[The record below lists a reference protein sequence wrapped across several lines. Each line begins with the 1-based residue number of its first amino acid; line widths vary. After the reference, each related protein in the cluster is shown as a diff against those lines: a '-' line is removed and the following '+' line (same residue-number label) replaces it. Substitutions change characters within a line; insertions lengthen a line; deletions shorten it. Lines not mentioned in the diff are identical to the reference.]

1 MRLPAGLVSGAKVKV
16 SMMSNR
22 RQKLTRRLVE
32 AVEPGLK
39 DQFLWD
45 SEVVGFGLRVRPGG
59 HRGYILQYRFAGRAR
74 QFQIGGHGS
83 PWTVETARDRALIM
97 VGQIAGGE
105 DPQEVKAGSRKELTV
120 AQICDLYLAEGL
132 VTRKASSVASARSDI
147 NNHIKP
153 LLGTKRAILITR
165 QDVDHLLTA
174 VAAGKTRRT
183 EKTTKSRGLSR
194 VRGGKGA
201 ANSAV
206 ATLSAVMGFAVARGV
221 RHENPAFRVR
231 RFPEKKLE
239 RFLSPAEVARLGEA
253 LAAAEAVG
261 VMPASAI
268 AAIRL
273 LVLTGCRKNEI
284 LTLKPAYV
292 DRHHRCLRLPDSKT
306 GHKIVHIGAPALKV
320 IDGICAE
327 GSNSEY
333 VLPGEWGTG
342 HFVNLQRPWEKI
354 RSAAGLDDLRIHD
367 LRHAFASLG
376 AATGDSLLVI
386 GALLG
391 HRSAKTTHRYAHL
404 AEHPVKD
411 AADRIS
417 AEMSRLLGDEVVGFE
432 PVSSAPSL
440 VADAGETARA
450 QSLLGRVSQT
460 RWLPTAAAAAYVGL
474 SVPTLHTYRWAGT
487 GPVSRKIGKRVVYAQ
502 ADLDGWMAE
511 RREVAA

>member
-1 MRLPAGLVSGAKVKV
+1 
-16 SMMSNR
+16 MSDK
-22 RQKLTRRLVE
+22 RQKLSRKLVE
-32 AVEPGLK
+32 GLDPGPK
-39 DQFLWD
+39 DRFLWD
-45 SEVVGFGLRVRPGG
+45 SEVVGFGVRVRPGG

-74 QFQIGGHGS
+74 QYQIGGHGS
-83 PWTVETARDRALIM
+83 PWTVETARDRAKVLQGL
-97 VGQIAGGE
+97 VASGE
-105 DPQEVKAGSRKELTV
+105 DPQESKNGSRRELTV
-120 AQICDLYLAEGL
+120 AQLCDLYLAEGL
-132 VTRKASSVASARSDI
+132 ATRKPTSVASATSNI
-147 NNHIKP
+147 ENHIKP
-153 LLGTKRAILITR
+153 LIGTRRAGLITR
-165 QDVDHLLTA
+165 QDVDLVLA
-174 VAAGKTRRT
+174 SVAAGKTRRT
-183 EKTTKSRGLSR
+183 AATAKKRGLSI
-194 VRGGKGA
+194 VKSGKGA

-206 ATLSAVMGFAVARGV
+206 VTLSAAMGFAVARGI
-221 RHENPAFRVR
+221 RHDNPAFRVR

-239 RFLSPAEVARLGEA
+239 RFLSPAEIARLGEA

-273 LVLTGCRKNEI
+273 LVLTGCRKNEV
-284 LTLKPAYV
+284 LTLKPAHV

-306 GHKIVHIGAPALKV
+306 GHKIVHVGAPALKV
-320 IDGICAE
+320 IDDICPE
-327 GSNSEY
+327 GADREY

-354 RSAAGLDDLRIHD
+354 RSAAGLDDVRLHD

-417 AEMSRLLGDEVVGFE
+417 AEMSRLLGDDALEVEAFAA
-432 PVSSAPSL
+432 APSL
-440 VADAGETARA
+440 EAGAGETARA

-460 RWLPTAAAAAYVGL
+460 KWLPTEAAAAYVGL
-474 SVPTLHTYRWAGT
+474 SVPTLHTYRWSGT

-502 ADLDGWMAE
+502 ADLEVWMEGRSSPLSAN
-511 RREVAA
+511 VA

>member
-1 MRLPAGLVSGAKVKV
+1 
-16 SMMSNR
+16 MSDK
-22 RQKLTRRLVE
+22 RQKLTRKLIE
-32 AVEPGLK
+32 AVELGPK

-45 SEVVGFGLRVRPGG
+45 TEVVGFGVRVRPGG

-83 PWTVETARDRALIM
+83 PWTVETARDRARVLA
-97 VGQIAGGE
+97 GQIAGGE
-105 DPQEVKAGSRKELTV
+105 DPQEAKAGSRKELTV
-120 AQICDLYLAEGL
+120 AQLCDLYLAEGL
-132 VTRKASSVASARSDI
+132 VTRKATSVASARSDI
-147 NNHIKP
+147 QNHIKP
-153 LLGTKRAILITR
+153 LLGTKRAILVAR

-174 VAAGKTRRT
+174 VAAGKTCRT
-183 EKTTKSRGLSR
+183 EKTTKKRGLSR
-194 VRGGKGA
+194 VRGGRGA

-261 VMPASAI
+261 VEPRSAI

-273 LVLTGCRKNEI
+273 LVLTGCRKNEV
-284 LTLKPAYV
+284 LTLKPAFV

-306 GHKIVHIGAPALKV
+306 GAKIVHIGAPALKV
-320 IDGICAE
+320 IDGICPE
-327 GSNSEY
+327 GSNNEY

-342 HFVNLQRPWEKI
+342 HFVNLQRPWERI
-354 RSAAGLDDLRIHD
+354 RAAAGLDDVRIHD

-417 AEMSRLLGDEVVGFE
+417 AEMSRMLGDEAPAAE
-432 PVSSAPSL
+432 PASAAPSL
-440 VADAGETARA
+440 DAGAGETARA

-460 RWLPTAAAAAYVGL
+460 RWLPTEAAAVYLGL
-474 SVPTLHTYRWAGT
+474 SVPTLHTYRWGGV
-487 GPVSRKIGKRVVYAQ
+487 GPVSRKIGRRVVYAQ
-502 ADLDGWMAE
+502 QDLDEWMAG
-511 RREVAA
+511 RAAAA

>member
-1 MRLPAGLVSGAKVKV
+1 
-16 SMMSNR
+16 MSDK
-22 RQKLTRRLVE
+22 RQKLTRKIVE
-32 AVEPGLK
+32 AVEPGPK

-45 SEVVGFGLRVRPGG
+45 SEVVGFGVRVRPGG

-74 QFQIGGHGS
+74 QYQIGAHGS
-83 PWTVETARDRALIM
+83 PWTVETARDRARVLQ
-97 VGQIAGGE
+97 GQVAGGE
-105 DPQEVKAGSRKELTV
+105 DPQDSKLGSRKEVTV
-120 AQICDLYLAEGL
+120 AQLCDQYLAEGL
-132 VTRKASSVASARSDI
+132 ATRKQTSIDSARSDI
-147 NNHIKP
+147 DNHIKP
-153 LLGTKRAILITR
+153 LLGAKRASLVTR
-165 QDVDHLLTA
+165 QDVDQLLA
-174 VAAGKTRRT
+174 DVAAGKTRRT
-183 EKTTKSRGLSR
+183 AKTAKKRGLSI

-206 ATLSAVMGFAVARGV
+206 VTLSAAMGFAVARGV
-221 RHENPAFRVR
+221 RPDNPAFRVR

-239 RFLSPAEVARLGEA
+239 RFLSPAEIARLGEA

-261 VMPASAI
+261 VESPSAI

-273 LVLTGCRKNEI
+273 LVLTGCRKNEV
-284 LTLKPAYV
+284 LTLKPGFV
-292 DRHHRCLRLPDSKT
+292 DRHHRCFRLPDSKT

-320 IDGICAE
+320 IDGICPE
-327 GSNSEY
+327 GSNIEY

-342 HFVNLQRPWEKI
+342 HFVNLQRPWERI
-354 RSAAGLDDLRIHD
+354 RAAAGLDDVRIHD

-411 AADRIS
+411 AAARIS
-417 AEMSRLLGDEVVGFE
+417 AEMSRLLGDELVAFE
-432 PVSSAPSL
+432 PGPSAPSL
-440 VADAGETARA
+440 AADAGESARA

-460 RWLPTAAAAAYVGL
+460 RWLPTEAAAAYVGL

-502 ADLDGWMAE
+502 ADLDAWMAGRALDAGWMAAE
-511 RREVAA
+511 

>member
-1 MRLPAGLVSGAKVKV
+1 MSDKRQRLS
-16 SMMSNR
+16 
-22 RQKLTRRLVE
+22 RRLVE
-32 AVEPGLK
+32 GLDRGPK
-39 DQFLWD
+39 DRFLWD
-45 SEVVGFGLRVRPGG
+45 SEVVGFGVRVRPGG

-74 QFQIGGHGS
+74 RYQIGAHGT
-83 PWTVETARDRALIM
+83 PWTVETARDRARVL

-105 DPQEVKAGSRKELTV
+105 DPLDVKIASRHELTI
-120 AQICDLYLAEGL
+120 AQLCDLYLAEGL
-132 VTRKASSVASARSDI
+132 ATRKPTSVAAARSDI
-147 NNHIKP
+147 ENHIKP
-153 LLGTKRAILITR
+153 LLGTKRASLVLR
-165 QDVDHLLTA
+165 QDIDHLLAA

-183 EKTTKSRGLSR
+183 TKTEKKGLSR

-201 ANSAV
+201 ANSSV
-206 ATLSAVMGFAVARGV
+206 QTLSAALGFAVARGI
-221 RHENPAFRVR
+221 RPDNPAFRVR

-239 RFLSPAEVARLGEA
+239 RFLSPAEIARLGEA

-261 VMPASAI
+261 VMPRQAI

-284 LTLKPAYV
+284 LTLKAAYV

-306 GHKIVHIGAPALKV
+306 GHKIVHIGTPALKV
-320 IDGICAE
+320 IDAVCPDGA
-327 GSNSEY
+327 NTEY
-333 VLPGEWGTG
+333 VLPGEWGAG
-342 HFVNLQRPWEKI
+342 HFVNLQRPWERI
-354 RSAAGLDDLRIHD
+354 RAAAGLDDVRIHD

-417 AEMSRLLGDEVVGFE
+417 TEMSRLLGDDLPAPG
-432 PVSSAPSL
+432 PGAAAPSL
-440 VADAGETARA
+440 KADAGETARA
-450 QSLLGRVSQT
+450 ASLLGRISQT

-474 SVPTLHTYRWAGT
+474 SVPTLHTYRWGGV
-487 GPVSRKIGKRVVYAQ
+487 GPVSHKVGKRVVYAQ
-502 ADLDGWMAE
+502 QDLDTWMTA
-511 RREVAA
+511 RTAAC